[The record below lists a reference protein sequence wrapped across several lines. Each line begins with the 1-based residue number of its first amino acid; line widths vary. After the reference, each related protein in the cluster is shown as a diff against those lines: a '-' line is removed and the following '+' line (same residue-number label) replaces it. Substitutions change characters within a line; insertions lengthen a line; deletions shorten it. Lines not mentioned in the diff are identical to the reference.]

1 MRLGGDPVGKWGL
14 ALLTAAGIAGVV
26 LAVHGWSGWRPAAA
40 PALAGSSVASSS
52 PAPKATTRAPAP
64 ARRSASRA
72 PSASP
77 APSGTSGP
85 LLSSEPYA
93 RVSFR
98 VWPGPMTAAAKQAL
112 IGLSV
117 RVRKVASGLSVTAGV
132 AGQAPGSPRV
142 YPGGARVYVVEA
154 SLGDDSGNSDY
165 SLGDDGLVVTS
176 RQGRIVQ

>member
-1 MRLGGDPVGKWGL
+1 VGKWGL
-14 ALLTAAGIAGVV
+14 ALLALAGIAGVV
-26 LAVHGWSGWRPAAA
+26 LAVNGWSGRSPAGA
-40 PALAGSSVASSS
+40 PALAGSSAVGHGSGS
-52 PAPKATTRAPAP
+52 PAPQGTTRAPAP
-64 ARRSASRA
+64 ARRSAS

-77 APSGTSGP
+77 APSASSGP
-85 LLSSEPYA
+85 LLRSEPYA
-93 RVSFR
+93 RVSFQ
-98 VWPGPMTAAAKQAL
+98 VWPGPMTGAARQAL

-132 AGQAPGSPRV
+132 TGQAGGRPRV

-165 SLGDDGLVVTS
+165 SLGDDGLVVTN